1 MRWGWGEDKVIKM
14 GYKNSWL
21 KKGEKYFDSFVD
33 YKLKGRSRYKL
44 EKWEIAKYMGMEIV

>member
-33 YKLKGRSRYKL
+33 FKLEGRILYKL
-44 EKWEIAKYMGMEIV
+44 EKWEIAKYRGVEIV